1 MSTIKRAW
9 RFAVTDGVP
18 IRSLYV
24 TFIVGTV
31 LNVINQGDVLLAAGS
46 ISWFKVA
53 LTYVVPYC
61 VSTYGAVSFR
71 MTLPVT
77 GSEQDARHR
86 RSEFRP
92 ASPPGCPQA

>member
-1 MSTIKRAW
+1 MSTIKRVW
-9 RFAVTDGVP
+9 HFAVTDGVP
-18 IRSLYV
+18 VRSLYV

-46 ISWFKVA
+46 ISWFKMA
-53 LTYVVPYC
+53 LTCIVPFC
-61 VSTYGAVSFR
+61 VSIYGAVSFR

-77 GSEQDARHR
+77 ASEQHARHDR
-86 RSEFRP
+86 PELRP